1 MAYDKSVFIL
11 GAGASVP
18 AGAPVLNDFLK
29 KAREL
34 LDNPNSELDNADREA
49 FKHVFEW
56 RGRMYPALRFLKLDL
71 ENMENLFCLV
81 DMSYQLGFEKKKNI
95 INDLIRLV
103 GRTLDLTIKFKEIY
117 KIDNLT
123 DKTYLDFI
131 NLLENWKQEKLDFI
145 NLLENRNQL
154 KSDAKKIGL
163 DSIITLNYDIVC
175 DQVFYIREI
184 PFTYDYPPV
193 DPDDSAYKLLKLHGS
208 INWGVCLK
216 CKHIKTVPYFPSSPY
231 TNLYNLDIAKRIY
244 DIPCEKCKKPL
255 IPFIVPPTWNKIA
268 YSKGL
273 KSIWKSASKEI
284 EQTTRIIIIGYSL
297 PETDSYFKY
306 LLAISLLKNESLQ
319 EIILINPAQGQEGE
333 ALENRYR
340 DFIAPF
346 FDTRNFK
353 FWRVGFQKG
362 IDLLKKRNYDSIN
375 FKEELQLYEEEA
387 KNQ

>member
-81 DMSYQLGFEKKKNI
+81 DMSYQLGFEKKKKEKNI

-131 NLLENWKQEKLDFI
+131 NLLEN
-145 NLLENRNQL
+145 RNQL
-154 KSDAKKIGL
+154 KSDAKKIEL

-175 DQVFYIREI
+175 DQVFWIQDI
-184 PFTYDYPPV
+184 PFTYDYPVV
-193 DPDDSAYKLLKLHGS
+193 DQDDSKYKLLKLHGS
-208 INWGVCLK
+208 INWRVCSNQK
-216 CKHIKTVPYFPSSPY
+216 CKYIDPSRYFPRSPY
-231 TNLYNLDIAKRIY
+231 TDLYTLDIAKRIY
-244 DIPCEKCKKPL
+244 DNPCEKCKKPL

-284 EQTTRIIIIGYSL
+284 EQATRIIIIGYSL

-306 LLAISLLKNESLQ
+306 LLAISLSKNESLQ
-319 EIILINPAQGQEGE
+319 EIILINPAQGIEGE
-333 ALENRYR
+333 ALEKRYR

-346 FDTRNFK
+346 FDTRNFR
-353 FWRVGFQKG
+353 FWRVGFQDG
-362 IDLLKKRNYDSIN
+362 IKLLKIRSPML
-375 FKEELQLYEEEA
+375 FKNELQKYEEIEA
-387 KNQ
+387 GTF